1 MEQIA
6 FAWTYLVL
14 IGFGFAAALLRC
26 GSGVSRASPNPAC

>member
-14 IGFGFAAALLRC
+14 IGFGFAAVWQRRVARFAQPSVLT
-26 GSGVSRASPNPAC
+26 